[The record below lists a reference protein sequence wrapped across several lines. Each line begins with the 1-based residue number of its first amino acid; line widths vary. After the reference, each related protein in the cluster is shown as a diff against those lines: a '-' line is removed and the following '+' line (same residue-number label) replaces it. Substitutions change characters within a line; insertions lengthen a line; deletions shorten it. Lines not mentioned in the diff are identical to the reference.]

1 MNKEKT
7 IYRFKRYQGNR
18 VQAKREISFEMM
30 LSARLLLDEICFQRN
45 KEQLMTAIDTAIES
59 GDQEMFQTLS
69 EFYKQY
75 VWE

>member
-7 IYRFKRYQGNR
+7 IYRFKRYKGNR

-30 LSARLLLDEICFQRN
+30 LSARLLLDELCFIRN
-45 KEQLMTAIDTAIES
+45 KNHLMDALNKAIDS
-59 GDQEMFQTLS
+59 GDQEAFQRLS
-69 EFYKQY
+69 EIYKQY